1 MATINA
7 TLAGLAGAFN
17 QPDTYLGVFEEV
29 TKQNIQLNVVE
40 RAWAAWYL
48 WMQNDIL
55 ATGIM
60 SFVMHEV
67 FYFGRCIPWMIIDR
81 TPFFNR
87 YKIQNTDIKFAAK
100 NPYHEGAVGVRQL
113 GPPEPLYCRV
123 APDLAFPPH
132 CDFLRHGLRRALP
145 PLWKMAM
152 HIAIFFVMED
162 TWHYWLHRAL
172 HYGPLYKNIHK
183 LHHTYSA
190 PFGLAAEYASPL
202 EVMLLALG
210 TVGSPILWVSLT
222 GDLHLITMYMWIVGR
237 LFQAIDSHSG
247 YDFPWS
253 LRHVLPFWAGAEHH
267 DIHHERFIGN
277 YASSFRWW
285 DYMLDT
291 ESGPEAAKRRRERK
305 MAAMKA
311 KKAQ

>member
-1 MATINA
+1 MAAINA
-7 TLAGLAGAFN
+7 TLAGLTGAFS

-81 TPFFNR
+81 TPFLNR
-87 YKIQNTDIKFAAK
+87 YKIQNQKIPTMKEQWECASLVLLSHFTV
-100 NPYHEGAVGVRQL
+100 E
-113 GPPEPLYCRV
+113 
-123 APDLAFPPH
+123 
-132 CDFLRHGLRRALP
+132 LP
-145 PLWKMAM
+145 QIWLFHPIATYFGMDYGMAM

-222 GDLHLITMYMWIVGR
+222 GDLHLFTMYVWIVGR

-253 LRHVLPFWAGAEHH
+253 LRHFLPFWAGAEHH

-305 MAAMKA
+305 MAALKA